1 MQWGNQS
8 PTAVG
13 AESYES
19 VDSAVIAL
27 TERRLEF
34 VREIQRAA
42 SVNEVQAA
50 YMESVDQVL
59 RADGIGLYSFARLDA
74 PAEGRS
80 NLADDFMDAYEA
92 EGRQDDPVLD
102 AVTENLLPADSH
114 NLVREERWTASA
126 ARRVLLRSNLE
137 FSLQAPILHEGE
149 VAGTIN
155 FARGSDLKEFSLND
169 LTTARFVSEHLGL
182 ALERARRFEIA
193 GDRAALLGG
202 ALDHLS
208 QMVVVADASTGERAF
223 ATSNL
228 EARYPQ
234 SVHDLIDSVIAD
246 FVSQG
251 RRAVTVNVHDGASGE
266 SLIVKSSLA
275 QSSDAIVAV
284 VFESADKEDRRLPAW
299 EVLSPR
305 EQEIAQY
312 VSEGL
317 TTREIS
323 EKAFVSQNTVKQH
336 IKRIFAKT
344 GVHSRAEL
352 VQIIW
357 ASKGRD

>member
-1 MQWGNQS
+1 
-8 PTAVG
+8 
-13 AESYES
+13 
-19 VDSAVIAL
+19 
-27 TERRLEF
+27 
-34 VREIQRAA
+34 
-42 SVNEVQAA
+42 
-50 YMESVDQVL
+50 MESVGEVL
-59 RADGIGLYSFARLDA
+59 RADGIGLYSFPRPGS
-74 PAEGRS
+74 PAEARS
-80 NLADDFMDAYEA
+80 NLDAEFMDAYEA
-92 EGRQDDPVLD
+92 EGRHDDPVLD
-102 AVTENLLPADSH
+102 AVTENVLPADSH
-114 NLVREERWTASA
+114 NLVREERWSASA

-137 FSLQAPILHEGE
+137 FSLQAPILHAGE
-149 VAGTIN
+149 VSGTVN
-155 FARGSDLKEFSLND
+155 FARSSDLEGFTLND

-182 ALERARRFEIA
+182 ALERARRYEIA

-223 ATSNL
+223 ATGNL

-246 FVSQG
+246 FIAQG
-251 RRAVTVNVHDGASGE
+251 RRAMTVNVRDEASGE
-266 SLIVKSSLA
+266 RLIIKSSLA

-284 VFESADKEDRRLPAW
+284 VFEAADEEDRKLPAW

-317 TTREIS
+317 TTREIA

-352 VQIIW
+352 VQMIW
-357 ASKGRD
+357 ASKGRE